1 MSVELAVSLIA
12 ITLALGASAWSVLRP
27 NWNGERIKELRSDFD
42 ELQEKLED
50 LQGKYTVVVTETLR
64 LTGENIWLR
73 NIILKAGIDIPPL
86 PDYLRPHLDKN
97 GNITLTINSDRNS
110 VTVGDNTT
118 VGSAAAGKDIG
129 QNKP

>member
-1 MSVELAVSLIA
+1 MVDSNLIGLVALVIGTVGLVYSVMRPRVNSDRID
-12 ITLALGASAWSVLRP
+12 VLQR
-27 NWNGERIKELRSDFD
+27 
-42 ELQEKLED
+42 QMED

-73 NIILKAGIDIPPL
+73 NIIAKAGINIPPL

-97 GNITLTINSDRNS
+97 GNITLTINRDTNS

-118 VGSAAAGKDIG
+118 VGNAAAGKDIG
-129 QNKP
+129 QEKG